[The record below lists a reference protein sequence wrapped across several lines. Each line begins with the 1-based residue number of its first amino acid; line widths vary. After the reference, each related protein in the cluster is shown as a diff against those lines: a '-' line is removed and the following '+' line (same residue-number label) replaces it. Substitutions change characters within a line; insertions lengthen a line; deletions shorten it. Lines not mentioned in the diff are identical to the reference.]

1 MNVQK
6 ILKEILFSLEVNLVK
21 SNIWRDNAD
30 EYKLEPLTAE
40 MLKKA
45 EETFKIKLPLSYINV
60 LREQNGGYIKFDSHP
75 SDTPNSWADDHINV
89 DHIFG
94 IGEQNGILKSQY
106 LIKEWDLPNNVVLIS
121 GNGHGW
127 IGLDYRNTREEPPI
141 IYIDVDLGKIIEL
154 APDFDSFLNGLYVDE
169 TEHEDT
175 YYEQEEISWTLDDL
189 KTVLSTNNEQEII
202 PALNYLYEN
211 SKGNEIFIEQSM
223 IILLQ
228 SPDLEIKQLAANFTN
243 HFNEVGILSS
253 KGIKEIVSII
263 KSDNEIEYYVDMYF
277 SEN

>member
-6 ILKEILFSLEVNLVK
+6 INKEILFSLEVNLMK
-21 SNIWRDNAD
+21 RNIWKDNTD
-30 EYKLEPLTAE
+30 EYKLEPLTVE

-45 EETFKIKLPLSYINV
+45 EETFKIKLPLSYINI
-60 LREQNGGYIKFDSHP
+60 LREQNGGYIKFDSHS

-94 IGEQNGILKSQY
+94 IGEENGILKSQY

-121 GNGHGW
+121 GDGHGW
-127 IGLDYRNTREEPPI
+127 IALDYRNTREEPPI
-141 IYIDVDLGKIIEL
+141 IYMDVDLGRIIEL
-154 APDFDSFLNGLYVDE
+154 APDFDSFLNGLYVGE
-169 TEHEDT
+169 TEREDT
-175 YYEQEEISWTLDDL
+175 YYEQEEISWTLNDL

-211 SKGNEIFIEQSM
+211 PKGNEIFIEQSM

-228 SPDLEIKQLAANFTN
+228 SPILEIKELAANFTN
-243 HFNEVGILSS
+243 HFNETGILSS